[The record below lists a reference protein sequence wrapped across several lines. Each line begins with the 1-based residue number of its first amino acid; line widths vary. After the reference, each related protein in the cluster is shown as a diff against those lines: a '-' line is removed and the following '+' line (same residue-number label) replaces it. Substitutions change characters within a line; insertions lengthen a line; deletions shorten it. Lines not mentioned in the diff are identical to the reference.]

1 MSNGWKSHPITAKA
15 ARMRDVEMSMSTTAD
30 VLGILCTIL
39 GCDMRRGTRLG
50 KNKQK
55 IGGISY
61 QRAYATKRENDT
73 MILKTSES
81 KTNRM
86 GGSTSVSYTH
96 LTLPT
101 NREV

>member
-1 MSNGWKSHPITAKA
+1 
-15 ARMRDVEMSMSTTAD
+15 MSMSTTAD

-86 GGSTSVSYTH
+86 GGSTFFTIIF
-96 LTLPT
+96 LLGFGIIP
-101 NREV
+101 RL